1 MVAQGCRPPAEMSP
15 QQRREE
21 VVSLLARG
29 LLRLKP
35 ALPAGPEF
43 PAESA
48 RDCLELPGQKPL
60 TVTRG

>member
-15 QQRREE
+15 PQRREE

-35 ALPAGPEF
+35 AMQAGPGIS
-43 PAESA
+43 AESG
-48 RDCLELPGQKPL
+48 RDCLEVPGQKPL